1 MFFYIIIALQVYC
14 LYHLYSNARPYYWIF
29 IILFLPALGSIVYI
43 ITQVINKQGAE
54 KIQSNV
60 TSIINPT
67 RKIKD
72 LEKNLEFSDS
82 YGNRMDLADAYFE
95 IEDYQNAI
103 AQYKIM
109 LENKVQNDWYARQ
122 QLVECFFK
130 LNDFESVIEQGI
142 NIKDK
147 TEFKTSKSQFYYGI
161 ALYKTG
167 DITAAEEHLK
177 TIDKPY
183 SNYEERLGLA
193 KFYLDTNKEAK
204 AKILLQE
211 IAIEGNY
218 MTKPNQRLFGSTIS
232 EVDRL
237 LKTL

>member
-1 MFFYIIIALQVYC
+1 MLFYLIIALQVYC
-14 LYHLYSNARPYYWIF
+14 LYHIYSNARPFYWIF
-29 IILFLPALGSIVYI
+29 IILFIPALGSIVYI
-43 ITQVINKQGAE
+43 ITQVFNKQDAE
-54 KIQSNV
+54 KLQSNV
-60 TSIINPT
+60 TDIIYPT
-67 RKIKD
+67 KKIKD
-72 LEKNLEFSDS
+72 LEKKLEFSDS

-95 IEDYQNAI
+95 IKDYQNAI
-103 AQYKIM
+103 AQYEIM

-122 QLVECFFK
+122 QLMECYFK
-130 LNDFESVIEQGI
+130 QNDYESVIEQAI

-147 TEFKTSKSQFYYGI
+147 TEFKASKSQFYYGF

-167 DITAAEEHLK
+167 NISEAEEHLK

-193 KFYLDTNKEAK
+193 KFYLDTNKEQEAK
-204 AKILLQE
+204 TLLQE
-211 IAIEGNY
+211 IATEGNY

-237 LKTL
+237 LRTL